1 MSEKRQKLGKFG
13 EQAALDYLQ
22 NLGMKLFEKNFRIRA
37 GEIDLIMWDKDV
49 LVFVE
54 VRTRSND
61 AFGLPVETIDRTK
74 RGKIVKTAR
83 HFLAKRK
90 ISPEIRCR
98 FDLVGIL
105 TLPGKPP
112 KINHIANAFFVNE

>member
-1 MSEKRQKLGKFG
+1 MSEQRQKLGKFG
-13 EQAALDYLQ
+13 EKTALDYLQ
-22 NLGMKLFEKNFRIRA
+22 NLGMKLLDKNYRFRG
-37 GEIDLIMWDKDV
+37 GEIDLIMWDKKV

-61 AFGLPVETIDRTK
+61 VFGLPVETINRTK

-98 FDLVGIL
+98 FDIVGIL
-105 TLPGKPP
+105 NLPDQPP
-112 KINHIANAFFVNE
+112 KINHIPNAFFVNE